1 MMREDRKRAEQ
12 RQKKIA
18 RRKREVRRMK
28 RKLYKAGILAAAG
41 IIVLAVILMLCGS
54 GNAKKSAKKTSSAKT
69 KTETSE
75 ETETKTPEEIEA
87 EKIQEVLDSDQYKDQ
102 LGELY
107 KKNPETKEIILNR
120 EKYSDD
126 LLTWL
131 FDHQEALQW
140 VIDYPEQSARSE
152 EELSAQGLQAVDLKD
167 YRIQNH
173 IPVYFQWSEVWG
185 YASYGSENIGMGG
198 CGPTSLSMVATGLTG
213 NTSFTP
219 KYVADMSVNMGYYV
233 DEVGTDWTLMTAGA
247 SELGINS
254 AQLTNWSED
263 TLKSELSAGHPII
276 CSMGPGDFTNQGHFI
291 VLSGLTEEGK
301 VLINDPNS
309 KINSRKKWD
318 LNTIINQMNA
328 AWSFWVSKFGKSAG
342 ELDKFPC
349 AFLLFMI

>member
-12 RQKKIA
+12 RQKKMA

-28 RKLYKAGILAAAG
+28 RKLYKAGILAVAG
-41 IIVLAVILMLCGS
+41 IIVLAVIMMLCGS

-87 EKIQEVLDSDQYKDQ
+87 EKVQEVLDSDQYKDQ

-152 EELSAQGLQAVDLKD
+152 EELSSQGLQAVDLKD

-233 DEVGTDWTLMTAGA
+233 DDVGTDWTLMTAGA

-291 VLSGLTEEGK
+291 VLSGLTEDGH
-301 VLINDPNS
+301 VLVNDPNS

-328 AWSFWVSKFGKSAG
+328 AWSFWV
-342 ELDKFPC
+342 
-349 AFLLFMI
+349 

>member
-12 RQKKIA
+12 RQKKMA
-18 RRKREVRRMK
+18 RRRREVRRMK

-41 IIVLAVILMLCGS
+41 IIVLVAILMLCGS
-54 GNAKKSAKKTSSAKT
+54 GNAKKPAKKASSAKT

-75 ETETKTPEEIEA
+75 KTETKTPEEIEA
-87 EKIQEVLDSDQYKDQ
+87 EKVQEVLDSDQYKDQ

-126 LLTWL
+126 LLIWL
-131 FDHQEALQW
+131 FEHQEALQW
-140 VIDYPEQSARSE
+140 VIDYPEQSVRSE
-152 EELSAQGLQAVDLKD
+152 EELSAQGLQAVNLKD

-233 DEVGTDWTLMTAGA
+233 ESVGTDWSLMTEGA
-247 SELGINS
+247 SQLGINS

-263 TLKSELSAGHPII
+263 SLKSELSAGHPII

-291 VLSGLTEEGK
+291 VLSGLTEDGK
-301 VLINDPNS
+301 VLVNDPNS

-328 AWSFWVSKFGKSAG
+328 AWSFWV
-342 ELDKFPC
+342 
-349 AFLLFMI
+349 

>member
-87 EKIQEVLDSDQYKDQ
+87 EKVQEVLDSDQYKDQ

-309 KINSRKKWD
+309 KKWD

-328 AWSFWVSKFGKSAG
+328 AWSFWV
-342 ELDKFPC
+342 
-349 AFLLFMI
+349 

>member
-87 EKIQEVLDSDQYKDQ
+87 EKVQEVLDSDQYKDQ

-120 EKYSDD
+120 DKYSDD

-233 DEVGTDWTLMTAGA
+233 DRVGTDWTLMTAGA
-247 SELGINS
+247 SELGIKS

-328 AWSFWVSKFGKSAG
+328 AWSFWV
-342 ELDKFPC
+342 
-349 AFLLFMI
+349 

>member
-28 RKLYKAGILAAAG
+28 RKLYKAGIFAAAG
-41 IIVLAVILMLCGS
+41 IIVLTVILMLCGS

-87 EKIQEVLDSDQYKDQ
+87 EKVREVLDSDQYKDQ

-213 NTSFTP
+213 NTLFTP

-233 DEVGTDWTLMTAGA
+233 DGVGTDWTLMTAGA
-247 SELGINS
+247 SELGIKS

-263 TLKSELSAGHPII
+263 TFKSELSAGHPII

-328 AWSFWVSKFGKSAG
+328 AWSFWV
-342 ELDKFPC
+342 
-349 AFLLFMI
+349 

>member
-18 RRKREVRRMK
+18 RRKREVQRMK

-69 KTETSE
+69 KTET
-75 ETETKTPEEIEA
+75 ETKTPEEIEA
-87 EKIQEVLDSDQYKDQ
+87 EKVQEVLDSDQYKDQ

-152 EELSAQGLQAVDLKD
+152 EELSAQGLQAVDLNPEP
-167 YRIQNH
+167 YSGIF
-173 IPVYFQWSEVWG
+173 PVER
-185 YASYGSENIGMGG
+185 
-198 CGPTSLSMVATGLTG
+198 
-213 NTSFTP
+213 
-219 KYVADMSVNMGYYV
+219 
-233 DEVGTDWTLMTAGA
+233 
-247 SELGINS
+247 
-254 AQLTNWSED
+254 
-263 TLKSELSAGHPII
+263 
-276 CSMGPGDFTNQGHFI
+276 SMGICILWFREYRNGWMRTDQPFHGGDRTYRQYFI
-291 VLSGLTEEGK
+291 YTEVCGRYECQYGI
-301 VLINDPNS
+301 LC
-309 KINSRKKWD
+309 R
-318 LNTIINQMNA
+318 
-328 AWSFWVSKFGKSAG
+328 
-342 ELDKFPC
+342 
-349 AFLLFMI
+349 

>member
-18 RRKREVRRMK
+18 RRKREVQRMK

-69 KTETSE
+69 KT

-140 VIDYPEQSARSE
+140 VIDYQTAMSARSE

-328 AWSFWVSKFGKSAG
+328 AWSFWV
-342 ELDKFPC
+342 
-349 AFLLFMI
+349 

>member
-87 EKIQEVLDSDQYKDQ
+87 EKVQEVLDSDQYKDQ

-140 VIDYPEQSARSE
+140 VIDYPEQSAQSE

-309 KINSRKKWD
+309 KKWD

-328 AWSFWVSKFGKSAG
+328 AWSFWV
-342 ELDKFPC
+342 
-349 AFLLFMI
+349 

>member
-1 MMREDRKRAEQ
+1 M
-12 RQKKIA
+12 
-18 RRKREVRRMK
+18 
-28 RKLYKAGILAAAG
+28 
-41 IIVLAVILMLCGS
+41 
-54 GNAKKSAKKTSSAKT
+54 
-69 KTETSE
+69 
-75 ETETKTPEEIEA
+75 
-87 EKIQEVLDSDQYKDQ
+87 
-102 LGELY
+102 
-107 KKNPETKEIILNR
+107 
-120 EKYSDD
+120 
-126 LLTWL
+126 
-131 FDHQEALQW
+131 
-140 VIDYPEQSARSE
+140 IDYPEQSARSE
-152 EELSAQGLQAVDLKD
+152 EELSSQGLQAVDLKD

-233 DEVGTDWTLMTAGA
+233 DDVGTDWTLMTAGA

-291 VLSGLTEEGK
+291 VLSGLTEDGK
-301 VLINDPNS
+301 VLVNDPNS

-328 AWSFWVSKFGKSAG
+328 AWSFWV
-342 ELDKFPC
+342 
-349 AFLLFMI
+349 

>member
-152 EELSAQGLQAVDLKD
+152 EELSAQGLQAVDLKE

-233 DEVGTDWTLMTAGA
+233 DGVGTDWTLMTAGA
-247 SELGINS
+247 SELGIKF

-328 AWSFWVSKFGKSAG
+328 AWSFWV
-342 ELDKFPC
+342 
-349 AFLLFMI
+349 

>member
-1 MMREDRKRAEQ
+1 
-12 RQKKIA
+12 
-18 RRKREVRRMK
+18 MK
-28 RKLYKAGILAAAG
+28 RKLYKARHSCSSRNYRVGCDPDALWKWKCKEI
-41 IIVLAVILMLCGS
+41 C
-54 GNAKKSAKKTSSAKT
+54 KKTSSAKT
-69 KTETSE
+69 KDRDRNKE
-75 ETETKTPEEIEA
+75 TPEEIEA
-87 EKIQEVLDSDQYKDQ
+87 EKVQEVLDSDQYKDQ

-107 KKNPETKEIILNR
+107 KKNRRRRKLILNR

-140 VIDYPEQSARSE
+140 VIDYPEQSSTIRGKNSVRRDF
-152 EELSAQGLQAVDLKD
+152 QAVDLKD

-198 CGPTSLSMVATGLTG
+198 CGPTSLPWWRQGLTG

-263 TLKSELSAGHPII
+263 TPQIRA
-276 CSMGPGDFTNQGHFI
+276 
-291 VLSGLTEEGK
+291 
-301 VLINDPNS
+301 
-309 KINSRKKWD
+309 
-318 LNTIINQMNA
+318 
-328 AWSFWVSKFGKSAG
+328 FGRTSDHLQYG
-342 ELDKFPC
+342 TG
-349 AFLLFMI
+349 

>member
-1 MMREDRKRAEQ
+1 M
-12 RQKKIA
+12 
-18 RRKREVRRMK
+18 
-28 RKLYKAGILAAAG
+28 LT
-41 IIVLAVILMLCGS
+41 VILMLCGS

-87 EKIQEVLDSDQYKDQ
+87 EKVREVLDSDQYKDQ

-126 LLTWL
+126 LPTWL

-140 VIDYPEQSARSE
+140 VIDYP
-152 EELSAQGLQAVDLKD
+152 QGLEAVDLKD

-328 AWSFWVSKFGKSAG
+328 AWSFWV
-342 ELDKFPC
+342 
-349 AFLLFMI
+349 

>member
-18 RRKREVRRMK
+18 RRKREVQRMK

-69 KTETSE
+69 KTET
-75 ETETKTPEEIEA
+75 ETKTPEEIEA
-87 EKIQEVLDSDQYKDQ
+87 EKVQEVLDSDQYKDQ

-140 VIDYPEQSARSE
+140 VIDYPE
-152 EELSAQGLQAVDLKD
+152 
-167 YRIQNH
+167 H
-173 IPVYFQWSEVWG
+173 FQWSEVWG

-328 AWSFWVSKFGKSAG
+328 AWSFWV
-342 ELDKFPC
+342 
-349 AFLLFMI
+349 

>member
-69 KTETSE
+69 KAETSE

-87 EKIQEVLDSDQYKDQ
+87 EKVQEVLDSDQYKDQ

-213 NTSFTP
+213 NTLFTP

-233 DEVGTDWTLMTAGA
+233 DGVGTDWTLMTAGA
-247 SELGINS
+247 SELGIKS

-263 TLKSELSAGHPII
+263 TFKSELSAGHPII

-328 AWSFWVSKFGKSAG
+328 AWSFWV
-342 ELDKFPC
+342 
-349 AFLLFMI
+349 

>member
-18 RRKREVRRMK
+18 RRKREVQRMK

-69 KTETSE
+69 KTET
-75 ETETKTPEEIEA
+75 ETKTPEEIEA
-87 EKIQEVLDSDQYKDQ
+87 EKVQEVLDSDQYKDQ

-126 LLTWL
+126 LLK
-131 FDHQEALQW
+131 W

-328 AWSFWVSKFGKSAG
+328 AWSFWV
-342 ELDKFPC
+342 
-349 AFLLFMI
+349 

>member
-1 MMREDRKRAEQ
+1 M
-12 RQKKIA
+12 
-18 RRKREVRRMK
+18 
-28 RKLYKAGILAAAG
+28 
-41 IIVLAVILMLCGS
+41 
-54 GNAKKSAKKTSSAKT
+54 
-69 KTETSE
+69 
-75 ETETKTPEEIEA
+75 
-87 EKIQEVLDSDQYKDQ
+87 LDSDQYKDQ

-120 EKYSDD
+120 DKYSDD

-233 DEVGTDWTLMTAGA
+233 DGVGTDWTLMTAGA
-247 SELGINS
+247 SELGIKS

-328 AWSFWVSKFGKSAG
+328 AWSFWV
-342 ELDKFPC
+342 
-349 AFLLFMI
+349 

>member
-18 RRKREVRRMK
+18 RRKREVQRMK

-69 KTETSE
+69 KTET
-75 ETETKTPEEIEA
+75 ETKTPEEIEA
-87 EKIQEVLDSDQYKDQ
+87 EKVQEVLDSDQYKDQ

-173 IPVYFQWSEVWG
+173 IPVYFQWSEV
-185 YASYGSENIGMGG
+185 
-198 CGPTSLSMVATGLTG
+198 C

-328 AWSFWVSKFGKSAG
+328 AWSFWV
-342 ELDKFPC
+342 
-349 AFLLFMI
+349 

>member
-18 RRKREVRRMK
+18 RRKREVQRMK

-69 KTETSE
+69 KTET
-75 ETETKTPEEIEA
+75 ETKTPEEIEA
-87 EKIQEVLDSDQYKDQ
+87 EKVQEVLDSDQYKDQ

-107 KKNPETKEIILNR
+107 KKNPETKEII
-120 EKYSDD
+120 
-126 LLTWL
+126 LTWL

-328 AWSFWVSKFGKSAG
+328 AWSFWV
-342 ELDKFPC
+342 
-349 AFLLFMI
+349 

>member
-87 EKIQEVLDSDQYKDQ
+87 EKVQEVLDSDQYKDQ

-120 EKYSDD
+120 DKYSDD

-276 CSMGPGDFTNQGHFI
+276 CSMGPGEFTNQGHFI
-291 VLSGLTEEGK
+291 VLSGLTEEA
-301 VLINDPNS
+301 
-309 KINSRKKWD
+309 RY
-318 LNTIINQMNA
+318 
-328 AWSFWVSKFGKSAG
+328 
-342 ELDKFPC
+342 
-349 AFLLFMI
+349 

>member
-1 MMREDRKRAEQ
+1 MREDRKRAEQ

-18 RRKREVRRMK
+18 RRKREVQRMK

-69 KTETSE
+69 KTET
-75 ETETKTPEEIEA
+75 ETKTPEEIEA
-87 EKIQEVLDSDQYKDQ
+87 EKVQEVLDSDQYKDQ

-173 IPVYFQWSEVWG
+173 IPVYFQWSEVF
-185 YASYGSENIGMGG
+185 
-198 CGPTSLSMVATGLTG
+198 SMVATGLTG

-328 AWSFWVSKFGKSAG
+328 AWSFWV
-342 ELDKFPC
+342 
-349 AFLLFMI
+349 

>member
-1 MMREDRKRAEQ
+1 MSFLGRKNHRHMMREDRKKAEQ
-12 RQKKIA
+12 RQKKMV

-28 RKLYKAGILAAAG
+28 RKLYKAGILVAAG
-41 IIVLAVILMLCGS
+41 VIVLAVILMLCGS
-54 GNAKKSAKKTSSAKT
+54 GNAKKSAKKTSSAKP
-69 KTETSE
+69 KTETSKKA
-75 ETETKTPEEIEA
+75 ETKTPEEIEA
-87 EKIQEVLDSDQYKDQ
+87 EKIQEVLDSDPYKDQ
-102 LGELY
+102 LSELY
-107 KKNPETKEIILNR
+107 KKRPETKEIILNR
-120 EKYSDD
+120 DKYSDD

-233 DEVGTDWTLMTAGA
+233 EDVGTDWTLMTSGA

-263 TLKSELSAGHPII
+263 SLKSELSAGHPII

-291 VLSGLTEEGK
+291 VLSGLTEDGK

-328 AWSFWVSKFGKSAG
+328 AWAFWV
-342 ELDKFPC
+342 
-349 AFLLFMI
+349 

>member
-1 MMREDRKRAEQ
+1 M
-12 RQKKIA
+12 
-18 RRKREVRRMK
+18 
-28 RKLYKAGILAAAG
+28 
-41 IIVLAVILMLCGS
+41 LAVILMLCGS

-69 KTETSE
+69 KTET
-75 ETETKTPEEIEA
+75 ETKTPEEIEA
-87 EKIQEVLDSDQYKDQ
+87 EKVQEVLDSDQYKDQ

-152 EELSAQGLQAVDLKD
+152 KNSVRRDFRRRFERLQNPEPYSGIFPVERSMGICILWFRE
-167 YRIQNH
+167 YRNGWMRTDQ
-173 IPVYFQWSEVWG
+173 
-185 YASYGSENIGMGG
+185 
-198 CGPTSLSMVATGLTG
+198 LSMVATGLTG

-328 AWSFWVSKFGKSAG
+328 AWSFWV
-342 ELDKFPC
+342 
-349 AFLLFMI
+349 

>member
-87 EKIQEVLDSDQYKDQ
+87 EKVQEVLDSDH
-102 LGELY
+102 
-107 KKNPETKEIILNR
+107 PETKEIILNR
-120 EKYSDD
+120 DKYSDD

-185 YASYGSENIGMGG
+185 YASYGSENIG
-198 CGPTSLSMVATGLTG
+198 PTSLSMVATGLTG

-233 DEVGTDWTLMTAGA
+233 DGVGTDWTLMTAGA
-247 SELGINS
+247 SELGIKS

-328 AWSFWVSKFGKSAG
+328 AWSFWV
-342 ELDKFPC
+342 
-349 AFLLFMI
+349 

>member
-18 RRKREVRRMK
+18 RRKREVQRMK
-28 RKLYKAGILAAAG
+28 RKLYKAGILVAAG
-41 IIVLAVILMLCGS
+41 IIVILMLCGS

-69 KTETSE
+69 KI

-87 EKIQEVLDSDQYKDQ
+87 EKVQEVLDSDQYKDQ

-198 CGPTSLSMVATGLTG
+198 CLSMVATGLTG

-328 AWSFWVSKFGKSAG
+328 AWSFWV
-342 ELDKFPC
+342 
-349 AFLLFMI
+349 

>member
-12 RQKKIA
+12 RQKKMA

-54 GNAKKSAKKTSSAKT
+54 GSAKKSAKKTSSAKT

-75 ETETKTPEEIEA
+75 ETVKKTPEEIES
-87 EKIQEVLDSDQYKDQ
+87 EKIQEVLDSDSYKDQ
-102 LGELY
+102 LTELY
-107 KKNPETKEIILNR
+107 KKHPETKEIILNR
-120 EKYSDD
+120 EKYSDE
-126 LLTWL
+126 LLSWL
-131 FDHQEALQW
+131 FDHEEALQW
-140 VIDYPEQSARSE
+140 VIDYPEQSVRSE

-233 DEVGTDWTLMTAGA
+233 ESVGTDWSLMTEGA
-247 SELGINS
+247 SQLGINS

-263 TLKSELSAGHPII
+263 SLKSELSAGHPII

-291 VLSGLTEEGK
+291 VLSGLTEDGK

-328 AWSFWVSKFGKSAG
+328 AWSFWV
-342 ELDKFPC
+342 
-349 AFLLFMI
+349 

>member
-1 MMREDRKRAEQ
+1 MMREDRKKAEQ
-12 RQKKIA
+12 RQKKMA
-18 RRKREVRRMK
+18 RRRREVRRMK

-41 IIVLAVILMLCGS
+41 IIVLAMILMLCGS
-54 GNAKKSAKKTSSAKT
+54 GSAKKSAKKTSSAKT
-69 KTETSE
+69 NTETSE
-75 ETETKTPEEIEA
+75 ETVKKTPEEIEA
-87 EKIQEVLDSDQYKDQ
+87 EKIQEVLDSDSYKDQ
-102 LGELY
+102 LTELY
-107 KKNPETKEIILNR
+107 KKHPETKEIILNR

-126 LLTWL
+126 LLSWL
-131 FDHQEALQW
+131 FDHEEALQW

-233 DEVGTDWTLMTAGA
+233 ESVGTDWSLMTEGA
-247 SELGINS
+247 SQLGINS

-263 TLKSELSAGHPII
+263 SLKSELSAGHPII

-291 VLSGLTEEGK
+291 VISGLTEDGY
-301 VLINDPNS
+301 VLVNDPNS

-328 AWSFWVSKFGKSAG
+328 AWSFWV
-342 ELDKFPC
+342 
-349 AFLLFMI
+349 

>member
-18 RRKREVRRMK
+18 RRKREVQRMK
-28 RKLYKAGILAAAG
+28 RKLYKAGIFAAAG

-69 KTETSE
+69 KTET
-75 ETETKTPEEIEA
+75 ETKTPEEIEA
-87 EKIQEVLDSDQYKDQ
+87 EKVQEVLDSDQYKDQ

-198 CGPTSLSMVATGLTG
+198 CGRASGRSILLIHTITGSFSARAFFKTNLVCGMAPSKASTRRTTPLTILRTRSTS
-213 NTSFTP
+213 P
-219 KYVADMSVNMGYYV
+219 
-233 DEVGTDWTLMTAGA
+233 
-247 SELGINS
+247 
-254 AQLTNWSED
+254 
-263 TLKSELSAGHPII
+263 P
-276 CSMGPGDFTNQGHFI
+276 
-291 VLSGLTEEGK
+291 
-301 VLINDPNS
+301 
-309 KINSRKKWD
+309 
-318 LNTIINQMNA
+318 
-328 AWSFWVSKFGKSAG
+328 KSACPG
-342 ELDKFPC
+342 VSMILIFV
-349 AFLLFMI
+349 FL

>member
-87 EKIQEVLDSDQYKDQ
+87 EKVQEVLDSDQYKDQ

-291 VLSGLTEEGK
+291 VL
-301 VLINDPNS
+301 
-309 KINSRKKWD
+309 
-318 LNTIINQMNA
+318 
-328 AWSFWVSKFGKSAG
+328 
-342 ELDKFPC
+342 
-349 AFLLFMI
+349 

>member
-1 MMREDRKRAEQ
+1 M
-12 RQKKIA
+12 A

-28 RKLYKAGILAAAG
+28 RKLYKAGIFAAAG
-41 IIVLAVILMLCGS
+41 IIVLTVILMLCGS

-87 EKIQEVLDSDQYKDQ
+87 EKVREVLDSDQYKDQ

-167 YRIQNH
+167 YRIQNLYSGSISSGAKYGDMH
-173 IPVYFQWSEVWG
+173 LMVPRISEWVDADRPVFPWWRQDLQ
-185 YASYGSENIGMGG
+185 AI
-198 CGPTSLSMVATGLTG
+198 LHLHRSM
-213 NTSFTP
+213 
-219 KYVADMSVNMGYYV
+219 
-233 DEVGTDWTLMTAGA
+233 WQ
-247 SELGINS
+247 I
-254 AQLTNWSED
+254 
-263 TLKSELSAGHPII
+263 
-276 CSMGPGDFTNQGHFI
+276 
-291 VLSGLTEEGK
+291 
-301 VLINDPNS
+301 
-309 KINSRKKWD
+309 
-318 LNTIINQMNA
+318 
-328 AWSFWVSKFGKSAG
+328 
-342 ELDKFPC
+342 
-349 AFLLFMI
+349 

>member
-12 RQKKIA
+12 RQKKMA

-54 GNAKKSAKKTSSAKT
+54 GSAKKSAKKTSSAKS

-75 ETETKTPEEIEA
+75 ETVKKTPEEIEA
-87 EKIQEVLDSDQYKDQ
+87 EKVQEVLDSDQYKDQ

-152 EELSAQGLQAVDLKD
+152 EELSSQGLQAVDLKD

-198 CGPTSLSMVATGLTG
+198 CGPTSLSMVATRCIQWNQRACLTCLVVWQMADKMASLPKPIPQTIKFAQMQQAMMRAVNGL
-213 NTSFTP
+213 
-219 KYVADMSVNMGYYV
+219 
-233 DEVGTDWTLMTAGA
+233 
-247 SELGINS
+247 
-254 AQLTNWSED
+254 
-263 TLKSELSAGHPII
+263 
-276 CSMGPGDFTNQGHFI
+276 
-291 VLSGLTEEGK
+291 
-301 VLINDPNS
+301 S
-309 KINSRKKWD
+309 KILRKFCK
-318 LNTIINQMNA
+318 NI
-328 AWSFWVSKFGKSAG
+328 
-342 ELDKFPC
+342 
-349 AFLLFMI
+349 

>member
-12 RQKKIA
+12 RQKKMA

-28 RKLYKAGILAAAG
+28 RKLYKAGIFAAAG

-69 KTETSE
+69 KTET
-75 ETETKTPEEIEA
+75 ETKTPEEIEA
-87 EKIQEVLDSDQYKDQ
+87 EKVQEVLDSDQYKDQ

-219 KYVADMSVNMGYYV
+219 KYVDV
-233 DEVGTDWTLMTAGA
+233 VGTDWTLMTAGA

-328 AWSFWVSKFGKSAG
+328 AWSFWV
-342 ELDKFPC
+342 
-349 AFLLFMI
+349 

>member
-12 RQKKIA
+12 RQKKMA

-28 RKLYKAGILAAAG
+28 RKLYKAGIFAAAG
-41 IIVLAVILMLCGS
+41 IIVLTVILMLCGS

-87 EKIQEVLDSDQYKDQ
+87 EKVREVLDSDQYKDQ

-152 EELSAQGLQAVDLKD
+152 EELSAQGLQAVDWKE
-167 YRIQNH
+167 YRRQNQ
-173 IPVYFQWSEVWG
+173 V
-185 YASYGSENIGMGG
+185 
-198 CGPTSLSMVATGLTG
+198 
-213 NTSFTP
+213 
-219 KYVADMSVNMGYYV
+219 
-233 DEVGTDWTLMTAGA
+233 
-247 SELGINS
+247 
-254 AQLTNWSED
+254 
-263 TLKSELSAGHPII
+263 
-276 CSMGPGDFTNQGHFI
+276 PG
-291 VLSGLTEEGK
+291 
-301 VLINDPNS
+301 
-309 KINSRKKWD
+309 
-318 LNTIINQMNA
+318 
-328 AWSFWVSKFGKSAG
+328 
-342 ELDKFPC
+342 
-349 AFLLFMI
+349 

>member
-12 RQKKIA
+12 RQKKMA

-28 RKLYKAGILAAAG
+28 RKLYKAGIFAAAG

-87 EKIQEVLDSDQYKDQ
+87 EKVREVLDSDQYKDQ

-233 DEVGTDWTLMTAGA
+233 DEVGTDWTLMIAGA

-328 AWSFWVSKFGKSAG
+328 AWSFWV
-342 ELDKFPC
+342 
-349 AFLLFMI
+349 

>member
-18 RRKREVRRMK
+18 RRKREVQRMK

-69 KTETSE
+69 KT

-152 EELSAQGLQAVDLKD
+152 EELSAQGLQAVD
-167 YRIQNH
+167 
-173 IPVYFQWSEVWG
+173 FQWSEVWG

-328 AWSFWVSKFGKSAG
+328 AWSFWV
-342 ELDKFPC
+342 
-349 AFLLFMI
+349 

>member
-18 RRKREVRRMK
+18 RRKREVQRMK

-87 EKIQEVLDSDQYKDQ
+87 EKVQEVLDSDQYKDQ

-233 DEVGTDWTLMTAGA
+233 DEVGTDWTLMIAGA

-328 AWSFWVSKFGKSAG
+328 AWSFWV
-342 ELDKFPC
+342 
-349 AFLLFMI
+349 